1 MDKYILNEEEKD
13 MLKYF
18 IIRGIPDHYRMRL
31 WILSSGA
38 LNHIKLH
45 SYYYS
50 KLLELS
56 KEVPSLY
63 SDIIQKDIDRTN
75 TQNPELKKKLTNI
88 LICYSIRNSSIGYCQ
103 GFNYIALIILEII
116 RDEVILFLFNAEY

>member
-1 MDKYILNEEEKD
+1 MDKYLINEEEKD
-13 MLKYF
+13 ILTFF
-18 IIRGIPDHYRMRL
+18 IIKGIPEHYRMRI

-38 LNHIKLH
+38 LNQIKLN
-45 SYYYS
+45 SNYYS

-63 SDIIQKDIDRTN
+63 SDIIRKDIDRTN
-75 TQNPELKKKLTNI
+75 TQNPELKKKLNNI

-103 GFNYIALIILEII
+103 GFNYIALMILEII
-116 RDEVILFLFNAEY
+116 KDEVILFLFNAEY

>member
-1 MDKYILNEEEKD
+1 MDKYLINEEEKD
-13 MLKYF
+13 ILTFF
-18 IIRGIPDHYRMRL
+18 IIKGIPEHYRMRL

-38 LNHIKLH
+38 LNQIKLN
-45 SYYYS
+45 SNYYS

-63 SDIIQKDIDRTN
+63 SDIIRKDIDRTN
-75 TQNPELKKKLTNI
+75 TQNPELKKKLNNI

-103 GFNYIALIILEII
+103 GFNYIALMILEII
-116 RDEVILFLFNAEY
+116 KDEVILFLFNAEY

>member
-1 MDKYILNEEEKD
+1 MDKYLINEEEKEI
-13 MLKYF
+13 LTFF
-18 IIRGIPDHYRMRL
+18 IIKGIPEHYRMRL

-38 LNHIKLH
+38 LNQIKLN
-45 SYYYS
+45 SNYYS

-63 SDIIQKDIDRTN
+63 SDIIRKDIDRTN
-75 TQNPELKKKLTNI
+75 TQNPELKKKLNNI

-103 GFNYIALIILEII
+103 GFNYIALMILEII
-116 RDEVILFLFNAEY
+116 KDEVILFLFNAEY

>member
-1 MDKYILNEEEKD
+1 MDKYLINEEEKD
-13 MLKYF
+13 ILTFF
-18 IIRGIPDHYRMRL
+18 IIKGVPEHYRMRI

-38 LNHIKLH
+38 LNQIKLN
-45 SYYYS
+45 SNYYS

-63 SDIIQKDIDRTN
+63 SDIIRKDIDRTN
-75 TQNPELKKKLTNI
+75 TQNPELKKKLNNI

-103 GFNYIALIILEII
+103 GFNYIALMILEII
-116 RDEVILFLFNAEY
+116 KDEVILFLFNAEY